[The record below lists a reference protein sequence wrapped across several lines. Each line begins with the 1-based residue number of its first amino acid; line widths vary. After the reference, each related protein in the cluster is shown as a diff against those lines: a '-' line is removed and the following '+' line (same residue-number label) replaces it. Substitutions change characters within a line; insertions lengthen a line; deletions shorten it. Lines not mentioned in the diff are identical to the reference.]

1 MVKKA
6 KGSPQEEVG
15 KHGRRRWVVVC
26 SAILFLIIVLGLVFS
41 GLFLQ
46 SEAKFPLTAAIVDQL
61 AADFPDPSFVSTV
74 TGVLQSHGFNVSYY
88 NGTID
93 VEFYRKLANY
103 NYGII
108 ILRAHSALRNDNS
121 TVDLFTSE
129 RYAAGIHDEEL
140 ADGSLA
146 VGEYYYRP
154 GEQYFVVTSKF
165 IEDRLEGRFSQS
177 IVIAMGCQSLKPG
190 CEQMAAAFIQRGAK
204 AYVGW
209 SDIIFPQ
216 DTDKETTRLVGM
228 LLDENLTVGDA
239 VSDARAYT
247 YSGTPYPNSTQVINV
262 RSEMRFYPQSQNG
275 LTVSELIGETKSLSG
290 AGAFAA
296 TDGSSACLVG
306 RHMQQLA
313 QLFVLSQ
320 RMLLGI
326 HQLIFP

>member
-6 KGSPQEEVG
+6 KASPQEEMG
-15 KHGRRRWVVVC
+15 KHGRRRWVVIS
-26 SAILFLIIVLGLVFS
+26 SAILFLIIALGLVFS

-61 AADFPDPSFVSTV
+61 ATDFPDPSFVSSV
-74 TGVLQSHGFNVSYY
+74 THVLQSHGFNVTYY

-129 RYAAGIHDEEL
+129 RYAPGIHDQEL

-146 VGEYYYRP
+146 VGEFYYKP
-154 GEQYFVVTSKF
+154 DEEYFVVTSKF
-165 IEDRLEGRFSQS
+165 IEDRLEGHFSQS
-177 IVIAMGCQSLKPG
+177 IVIAMGCQSLKSG
-190 CEQMAAAFIQRGAK
+190 CEQMAAAFVQRGAK

-209 SDIIFPQ
+209 SDIIFPE

-239 VSDARAYT
+239 VSDALAYT
-247 YSGTPYPNSTQVINV
+247 YSGTPYPNSTQLIRVT
-262 RSEMRFYPQSQNG
+262 SEMRFYPQSEVG
-275 LTVSELIGETKSLSG
+275 LTVSELIGETKSVSG

-296 TDGSSACLVG
+296 LDSLSSCLVA
-306 RHMQQLA
+306 RRAQQLA
-313 QLFVLSQ
+313 RLLSLS
-320 RMLLGI
+320 RRTLL
-326 HQLIFP
+326 

>member
-1 MVKKA
+1 MAKKA
-6 KGSPQEEVG
+6 KDSFREQMG

-26 SAILFLIIVLGLVFS
+26 SAILFLVIVLGLVFS

-46 SEAKFPLTAAIVDQL
+46 SEARFPLTAAIVDQL
-61 AADFPDPSFVSTV
+61 ATDFPDAPFVSSV
-74 TGVLQSHGFNVSYY
+74 TGVLQSHGFNVTYY

-103 NYGII
+103 NYGIV

-129 RYAAGIHDEEL
+129 RYAAGIHDQEL

-146 VGEYYYRP
+146 VGEYYYKP
-154 GEQYFVVTSKF
+154 GQQYFVVTSKF

-190 CEQMAAAFIQRGAK
+190 CEQMAAAFVQRGAK

-216 DTDKETTRLVGM
+216 DTDTETTRLVGM

-247 YSGTPYPNSTQVINV
+247 YSGTPYPNSTQLIRVT
-262 RSEMRFYPQSQNG
+262 SEMRFYPQSEDG
-275 LTVSELIGETKSLSG
+275 LTVSELIGETNSVSG
-290 AGAFAA
+290 AGAFVAS
-296 TDGSSACLVG
+296 DSSAVCLAA
-306 RHMQQLA
+306 RHKQQLV
-313 QLFVLSQ
+313 QLALLSQ
-320 RMLLGI
+320 RLLPGTY
-326 HQLIFP
+326 QLILS